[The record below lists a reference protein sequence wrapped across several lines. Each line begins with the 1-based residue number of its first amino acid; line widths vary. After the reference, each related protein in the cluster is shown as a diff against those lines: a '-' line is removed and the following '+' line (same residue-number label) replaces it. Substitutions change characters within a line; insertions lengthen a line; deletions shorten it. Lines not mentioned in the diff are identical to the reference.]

1 MFKAIIS
8 KKQIILKSF
17 LIFWLVIATGYIIF
31 DLYSRYQV
39 SLLRQA
45 YNAGLT
51 DTINNVIRQAEESK
65 CQPFDAYSGEKKV
78 SLIDVKCLQNTA
90 QEEAP
95 KQ

>member
-1 MFKAIIS
+1 MFKTITS
-8 KKQIILKSF
+8 KKQ
-17 LIFWLVIATGYIIF
+17 LIFKTLLIIWLVIATGYILF
-31 DLYSRYQV
+31 DLYRRYQV
-39 SLLRQA
+39 SLISQA

-51 DTINNVIRQAEESK
+51 DTINNVIKQAEESK

-78 SLIDVKCLQNTA
+78 SLIDVKCLQNAA